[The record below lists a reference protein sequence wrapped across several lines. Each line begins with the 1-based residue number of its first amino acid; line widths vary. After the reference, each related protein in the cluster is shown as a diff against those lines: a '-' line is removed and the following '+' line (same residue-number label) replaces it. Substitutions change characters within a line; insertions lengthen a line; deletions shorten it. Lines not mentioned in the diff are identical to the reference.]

1 MSNPSPVE
9 QVQTQLMLAQSDAKV
24 ERDEAVSW
32 LLAHPNEAA
41 PVVERAVRDG
51 TAPDPRLYLSLL
63 GHYARAEDVAA
74 IEAALRRGVPGES
87 FYAAAALASNGTDAA
102 RQAMLRGLEHENPMI
117 RGAIADALVDPESRW
132 ACDGLSLRFEDPDP
146 DVRFR
151 VLRAA
156 FRAGCIDAATV
167 RARASTL
174 GDEARTALEALLR
187 GE

>member
-1 MSNPSPVE
+1 PLSGRESPRPASAMSPRFAPHASVSLLFALLAGAGCKSMAEPSPTPPRAAGSAAMSNPSPVE

-117 RGAIADALVDPESRW
+117 RGAIADALVDP
-132 ACDGLSLRFEDPDP
+132 
-146 DVRFR
+146 
-151 VLRAA
+151 
-156 FRAGCIDAATV
+156 
-167 RARASTL
+167 
-174 GDEARTALEALLR
+174 
-187 GE
+187 